1 MRLSQSVRFILE
13 LFDLQSGSNSSLMLS
28 LIFLGFNSCSLG
40 ISLLLLSLYSS
51 GCVIVSFSI
60 SSTASSREPL
70 GLFVMPLYSPL
81 RLFCLFEE
89 FLRTEL
95 FSMTCSLSSF
105 QCLIVKCYEFIS
117 SLLGGDCIFC
127 RLFLESRNRV
137 LICVGS
143 QNLSCVLFSFCGSIF
158 GVFLLL
164 GIGNALA
171 FGIEPLFVSGACCL
185 QLFELLVV
193 QFFELSNVVVVGLS
207 TCIRSCC
214 EFFDPLLCFCKSL
227 LVSAALLGKD
237 FKLLLGL
244 FSIPFMRSSQLPQ
257 VYLMIVCILH
267 VVGILFD

>member
-28 LIFLGFNSCSLG
+28 LIFLGFNSCSYG
-40 ISLLLLSLYSS
+40 ISFLLLSLFSRGYVPISL
-51 GCVIVSFSI
+51 SI
-60 SSTASSREPL
+60 SSTASSRELL
-70 GLFVMPLYSPL
+70 GSGVMPVYLSL
-81 RLFCLFEE
+81 RGLMLFEE

-143 QNLSCVLFSFCGSIF
+143 QLLSCVLFSFCGSIF

-171 FGIEPLFVSGACCL
+171 FGIELLFVSCACCY

-207 TCIRSCC
+207 TCMCS
-214 EFFDPLLCFCKSL
+214 
-227 LVSAALLGKD
+227 
-237 FKLLLGL
+237 
-244 FSIPFMRSSQLPQ
+244 
-257 VYLMIVCILH
+257 
-267 VVGILFD
+267 